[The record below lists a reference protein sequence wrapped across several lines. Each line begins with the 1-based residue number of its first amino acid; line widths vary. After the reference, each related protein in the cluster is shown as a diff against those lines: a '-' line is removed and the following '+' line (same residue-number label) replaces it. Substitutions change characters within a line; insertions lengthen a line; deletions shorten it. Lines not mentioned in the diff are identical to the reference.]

1 MYLKA
6 RLFALVLILVFA
18 GLTWLGW
25 HQLSA
30 DGSYSLKLAAFG
42 PVGIVGGL
50 FLLLFPT
57 KIGKPE
63 TTFDKF
69 FGTRGLRYR
78 IVGRTLQ
85 LVSDG
90 SGLLSPVVPTE
101 IVNNDDDE
109 RGCGSTAFSNDENNF
124 DTRALAAVR
133 GRNGPG

>member
-90 SGLLSPVVPTE
+90 SGLLSPVVPSE
-101 IVNNDDDE
+101 IVNNV
-109 RGCGSTAFSNDENNF
+109 TTNVAVVTLFSNDENNF

>member
-1 MYLKA
+1 MHLKA

-90 SGLLSPVVPTE
+90 SGLLSPVVPSE
-101 IVNNDDDE
+101 IVNNV
-109 RGCGSTAFSNDENNF
+109 TTNVAVVTLFSNDENNF